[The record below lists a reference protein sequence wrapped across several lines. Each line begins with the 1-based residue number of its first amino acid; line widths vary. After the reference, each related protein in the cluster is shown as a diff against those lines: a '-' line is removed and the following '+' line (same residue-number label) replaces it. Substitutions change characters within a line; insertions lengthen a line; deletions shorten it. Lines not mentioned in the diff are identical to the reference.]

1 MLYVAIVLF
10 ALVTTG
16 LAVLAFANFLNDVSL
31 SLVIWHMPSLPIG
44 WLLLLSY
51 LLGAVM
57 LFLIAAAA
65 ASRDTRE
72 LKRLR
77 AKVEEMGRAVPVSAA
92 APPGV
97 SAAVPIPGM
106 QGSRPK
112 PKTKPDISDMTT
124 LH

>member
-31 SLVIWHMPSLPIG
+31 SLVIWHTPSLPIG

-92 APPGV
+92 VPPGV
-97 SAAVPIPGM
+97 SVAVPIPGM
-106 QGSRPK
+106 QGSK
-112 PKTKPDISDMTT
+112 TKTKPDISDMTT

>member
-31 SLVIWHMPSLPIG
+31 SLIIWHTPPLPIG
-44 WLLLLSY
+44 WLLLLTY

-57 LFLIAAAA
+57 LFLIAAAT

-77 AKVEEMGRAVPVSAA
+77 AKVEEMGRTKPVSAA

-97 SAAVPIPGM
+97 ASTVPMPGM
-106 QGSRPK
+106 QGSK
-112 PKTKPDISDMTT
+112 PKPDISDMTT

>member
-16 LAVLAFANFLNDVSL
+16 LAVLAFENFLTDVSL
-31 SLVIWHMPSLPIG
+31 SLVIWHTPSLPIG

-51 LLGAVM
+51 LLGAAM
-57 LFLIAAAA
+57 LFLIAAVT

-77 AKVEEMGRAVPVSAA
+77 AMVEEMGRARPVSTT
-92 APPGV
+92 APSGV
-97 SAAVPIPGM
+97 STAVPMPGM
-106 QGSRPK
+106 QG
-112 PKTKPDISDMTT
+112 TKPDISDMTT

>member
-16 LAVLAFANFLNDVSL
+16 LAVLAFGNFLTDVSL
-31 SLVIWHMPSLPIG
+31 SLVIWHTPPLPIG

-57 LFLIAAAA
+57 LFLIAAATA
-65 ASRDTRE
+65 WRDTRE

-77 AKVEEMGRAVPVSAA
+77 AKVEEMERAMPVSTAV
-92 APPGV
+92 PPGV
-97 SAAVPIPGM
+97 STAVPMPGM
-106 QGSRPK
+106 QGSK
-112 PKTKPDISDMTT
+112 PKPDISDMTT

>member
-1 MLYVAIVLF
+1 MLYLAIVLF

-31 SLVIWHMPSLPIG
+31 SLIIWHTPPLPIG
-44 WLLLLSY
+44 WLLLLTY

-65 ASRDTRE
+65 ASRDTHE

-77 AKVEEMGRAVPVSAA
+77 AKVEEMGRAKPVSAA

-97 SAAVPIPGM
+97 ASAVPMPGM
-106 QGSRPK
+106 QGSK
-112 PKTKPDISDMTT
+112 PKPDISDMTT

>member
-1 MLYVAIVLF
+1 MLYLAIVLF

-16 LAVLAFANFLNDVSL
+16 LAVLAFANFFNEVSL
-31 SLVIWHMPSLPIG
+31 WLIIWHTPPLPIG

-57 LFLIAAAA
+57 LFLIAAAT
-65 ASRDTRE
+65 ASRDTHE

-77 AKVEEMGRAVPVSAA
+77 AKVEEMGKAMPVSTT

-97 SAAVPIPGM
+97 SSPVPMPGM
-106 QGSRPK
+106 QGSK
-112 PKTKPDISDMTT
+112 PKPDISDMTT